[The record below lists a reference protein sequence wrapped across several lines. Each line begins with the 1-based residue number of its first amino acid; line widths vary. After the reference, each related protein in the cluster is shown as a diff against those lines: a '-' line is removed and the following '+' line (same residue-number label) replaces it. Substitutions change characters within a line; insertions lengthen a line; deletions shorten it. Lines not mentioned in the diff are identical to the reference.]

1 MNLLFYNIN
10 CISSFRSV
18 HTRVNAPMDLEEMVL
33 TVRTLT
39 NVKIKLTDATL
50 MQTVEIPLDHMLAS
64 ATQE

>member
-1 MNLLFYNIN
+1 
-10 CISSFRSV
+10 
-18 HTRVNAPMDLEEMVL
+18 MDLEEMVL
-33 TVRTLT
+33 IARTLT